1 MEFNPRTAT
10 GIPTEPV
17 GSIPRPLKLQQAYAA
32 YDAKKITKAQLEAEQ
47 DAAVADTIKR
57 FEETGSPIIT
67 DGEQRV
73 SSFATYPIA
82 DTLAGA
88 GLAQN
93 LAPGGQYFAIFAD
106 GHNRQLPKI
115 TGGPFHYN
123 FYAGELVKKAVKM
136 TSKPL
141 HQAVIAPSMMYLL
154 YPLDGDLPGY
164 PRKKFE
170 EDIVNESEK
179 DIRSCF
185 AAGATHVVMDFT
197 EGRLAPRNDP
207 RNPWTTRD
215 LLPFFIELDNRVL
228 DRFSA
233 KERKNIGIHVCP
245 GGDVDSVHSADVP
258 YEELLKHLFKLNAG
272 YFQME
277 MAGERD
283 RESAYKLVG
292 KHLRDG
298 DNGTPQM
305 AYIGCIVTQS
315 PRAESAQEVCDQLVA
330 AAKYID
336 KQRLGSTDDCGFS
349 PFSIDAKPN
358 HGSPDYARD
367 IAFQKIANRV
377 TGTKMAAERLGVH

>member
-245 GGDVDSVHSADVP
+245 GGDVNSVHSADVP

-315 PRAESAQEVCDQLVA
+315 PRA
-330 AAKYID
+330 
-336 KQRLGSTDDCGFS
+336 
-349 PFSIDAKPN
+349 
-358 HGSPDYARD
+358 
-367 IAFQKIANRV
+367 NRRRKFV
-377 TGTKMAAERLGVH
+377 TS